1 MKNVRKALEVAAMAH
16 VGVRELK
23 NSLSR
28 YLSRVK
34 AGEQIVVTAR
44 GKATALLIP
53 TEQPK
58 ERRALETLVRE
69 GVARWAGGKPRGSKR
84 PPKVRGRSIA
94 ETVVKD
100 RR

>member
-1 MKNVRKALEVAAMAH
+1 MAH

-34 AGEQIVVTAR
+34 AGERIVVTER

-53 TEQPK
+53 MEHQTE
-58 ERRALETLVRE
+58 RLALETLVRE
-69 GVARWAGGKPRGSKR
+69 GMARWAGGKPRGSRR